1 MSSVQQIRSTAIIAA
16 TIFFF
21 TGALSPAV
29 AQPVTY
35 TLAGTFDSTPTS
47 GLDEFSLAGQ
57 PIGITFVGDETM
69 VPAKQGTNYA
79 SFNGLQ
85 ATATVHTGLVPTP
98 ITIQSRN
105 TSIVLWKGPGFD
117 FFEFGTNLHILKL
130 TIAITGRVFMP
141 QGTLTATTVSPFTA
155 PVLLTFATAHLIYAD
170 STDSSKLGMQGSLN
184 AALSGAAAT
193 AAVTTDGVPAHTA
206 AVVVHSN
213 GAQAITL
220 HPDGTQSVRPLH
232 SSPVDLGAEGDSVAL
247 QFYVSGL
254 GEGANVQVQI
264 AGTEVPVL
272 YAGKA
277 AHFTGLDEV
286 SVQLP
291 RSLAGAGQA
300 DVVMTVDGRA
310 ANPVQIHIQ

>member
-16 TIFFF
+16 TILFF
-21 TGALSPAV
+21 TGALRPAV

-35 TLAGTFDSTPTS
+35 TLAGTFASTPTS
-47 GLDEFSLAGQ
+47 GLDQFSLAGQ
-57 PIGITFVGDETM
+57 PISITFVGDETM
-69 VPAKQGTNYA
+69 VAAKQGTNYA

-98 ITIQSRN
+98 ITVQSRN
-105 TSIVLWKGPGFD
+105 TSIVLWKGTSFD
-117 FFEFGTNLHILKL
+117 FFEFGANLHILKL
-130 TIAITGRVFMP
+130 TIAITGKVFMP
-141 QGTLTATTVSPFTA
+141 KGTLTGTTVSPFTA
-155 PVLLTFATAHLIYAD
+155 PVLLTFPTANLTYAD
-170 STDSSKLGMQGSLN
+170 STESTTLGMQGTLT

-193 AAVTTDGVPAHTA
+193 AAVTTDA

-254 GEGANVQVQI
+254 REGANVHVKI
-264 AGTEVPVL
+264 AGAEVPVL

-300 DVVMTVDGRA
+300 DVVMTVDGRV